1 MTCRN
6 GAGWRRF
13 YVLGIPQW
21 KNGRPPAGG
30 KECAQQAAI
39 PKMASRRKAGGHKRI
54 YYCARVL
61 VLYFALFFRNSARKP
76 TAAITPAT
84 TAMG

>member
-1 MTCRN
+1 MVNTILSRESF
-6 GAGWRRF
+6 A
-13 YVLGIPQW
+13 
-21 KNGRPPAGG
+21 GRPQRRAGSRR
-30 KECAQQAAI
+30 QS
-39 PKMASRRKAGGHKRI
+39 KMASRRKAGGHKMI